1 MQNNISGKNDPM
13 DKGSSQ
19 QELSKFTLREVVFKY
34 LAHLPLFLLS
44 LTICIGA
51 SVLYIRYKVP
61 VFKAATSMLVKGS
74 EESNSFASSG
84 NSSDLIQSALYGGKR
99 VNLDNEIEL
108 MRSKTNLAK
117 VIARGQFNIDYY
129 IDGSIKR
136 TNIYKSNFFELV
148 PIKILDS
155 SKSCAFFI
163 KNISN
168 KGGVLIKKKNSQSEN
183 DTKVFHWNEPVFF
196 NGMEFKLQLKTVQ
209 LDTAERPV
217 TDQGL
222 CYVIWQPVYTMAGAI
237 QSALS
242 IGAGG
247 KTTIVQLALKSEN
260 VEKAKD
266 ILNAFI
272 AQYNQQSIDEKNKI
286 AENTIK
292 FIDDRLALVASELS
306 DVEGNLKEYK
316 SKNKIIDAE
325 KQAGSIS
332 DDYKATEAKQE
343 LLDFKIYLLNDLQK
357 YLSASP
363 NKDRLVPS
371 NLGVEDFTLTA
382 LIGKYNELQ
391 LQRQA
396 LAPIVL
402 SNNKQLIAANNEL
415 DEIRRNILEGI
426 ANLQLVVQSQQKD
439 IKNKLNEYSE
449 NLASIPQKQ
458 RALQEIMRQQS
469 VKQGLYLYLLQKR
482 EETAISTAS
491 TSSNYQQIDPAESQ
505 GQIEPKEGNIRLFAF
520 LLGLLIPIAIIYIL
534 DLLNDKLTTRDDI
547 VQRLQ
552 QPIVGEISHVA
563 DKTLSNVVVGQ
574 SRNMIAEQ
582 FRILRSNMQFL
593 IDKQNPVK
601 TYLVTSSISGEGK
614 SFISLNLAAVLSL
627 SGKKV
632 ALLEFDL
639 RKMRGGHYDGEK
651 QNAKGITNYLI
662 GQTDSP
668 ADIITTLQNY
678 PDLNIFRSGP
688 IPPNP
693 AELVMSDKIK
703 ILFEWL
709 QHHYDYIVI
718 DSAPVGLVSDAFA
731 LVEYSNAVLYVL
743 RQRYTHKRQI
753 DFVAD
758 LCRQEKLKN
767 VALVVND
774 VHMGGKYGYY
784 GYGYGYGYG
793 YIYRYGFGYKY
804 GYGVYGKKYF
814 GKDNQGYFDVPSK
827 KQ

>member
-1 MQNNISGKNDPM
+1 MQSTKTVEQNQ
-13 DKGSSQ
+13 SSN
-19 QELSKFTLREVVFKY
+19 EVSKFTLREVVFKY
-34 LAHLPLFLLS
+34 LAHLPLFLFS
-44 LTICIGA
+44 LAVCIG
-51 SVLYIRYKVP
+51 SSILYIRYKVP
-61 VFKAATSMLVKGS
+61 VYRAGTSMLVKGGD
-74 EESNSFASSG
+74 ENTSFASSG

-108 MRSKTNLAK
+108 MRSKTNLVKVVAK
-117 VIARGQFNIDYY
+117 GQFNIDYY

-136 TNIYKSNFFELV
+136 TNIYKASFFDLI
-148 PIKILDS
+148 PIKISDS
-155 SKSCAFFI
+155 SKSYGFFI
-163 KNISN
+163 KTVSS
-168 KGGVLIKKKNSQSEN
+168 KGGVLAKKKNSQSEN
-183 DTKVFHWNEPVFF
+183 DTKVFRWNEPVSFK
-196 NGMEFKLQLKTVQ
+196 GMEFKLQLKTIEF
-209 LDTAERPV
+209 DTTQNTTGE
-217 TDQGL
+217 QGL
-222 CYVIWQPVYTMAGAI
+222 YYVIWQPVYATAGAI
-237 QSALS
+237 QGALS

-247 KTTIVQLALKSEN
+247 KTTIVQLGLKSEN
-260 VEKAKD
+260 AEKAKD

-292 FIDDRLALVASELS
+292 FIDDRLAIVASELS
-306 DVEGNLKEYK
+306 GVEGNLKDYK
-316 SKNKIIDAE
+316 SKNKIFDVE
-325 KQAGSIS
+325 KQAGFIS
-332 DDYKATEAKQE
+332 DDYKAAEEKLE
-343 LLDFKIYLLNDLQK
+343 LLDSKSYLLSDLQK
-357 YLSASP
+357 YLKNAA

-371 NLGVEDFTLTA
+371 NLGVEDLTLTGLVA
-382 LIGKYNELQ
+382 KYNELQ
-391 LQRQA
+391 LQKQA
-396 LAPIVL
+396 LAPTVL
-402 SNNKQLIAANNEL
+402 SNNKQLVAINSEL

-426 ANLQLVVQSQQKD
+426 NNLQLVLFNQQKD
-439 IKNKLNEYSE
+439 FRSKLSQYSD
-449 NLASIPQKQ
+449 NLSSIPQKQ

-505 GQIEPKEGNIRLFAF
+505 GQIEPKEGNIKTFAF

-547 VQRLQ
+547 VQRLK

-582 FRILRSNMQFL
+582 FRILRSNLQFL
-593 IDKQNPVK
+593 VDKQNVVK

-639 RKMRGGHYDGEK
+639 RKMRSGHYEGEK

-662 GQTDSP
+662 GQTDNPS
-668 ADIITTLQNY
+668 DIITHIHNY
-678 PDLNIFRSGP
+678 PDLHIFRSGP

-693 AELVMSDKIK
+693 AELVMSDKVK
-703 ILFEWL
+703 VLFEWL
-709 QHHYDYIVI
+709 KQNYDYIVI

-758 LCRQEKLKN
+758 LCRQEKLIN
-767 VALVVND
+767 VSLVVND

-804 GYGVYGKKYF
+804 GYGTYGKKYF
-814 GKDNQGYFDVPSK
+814 GKDGEGYFDMPNK
-827 KQ
+827 K